1 MKSFPSSACA
11 LCLAVPCLA
20 SSSAFAVDIS
30 RINSHKRRV
39 NKIHLFATSTFG
51 SEPNNIDAAAIL
63 AKYGLQSAQESAPKA
78 TLTGSIRDRR
88 AQFYKSLF
96 SKTLQVAF
104 IIFASKV
111 SNNRIR
117 FGANIIR
124 WVVLTALLM
133 FMRWYGRLVASSPS
147 ELFRR
152 IGCDLLDER
161 GFVRFRYP
169 IVDTTNGEMCALVRQ
184 MPGDGSCLFYAVAA
198 GLLQSETGSQ
208 STVVL
213 NSPATWP
220 DIRKRAD
227 ELRQI
232 AVDTLEN
239 GYDGNFLTISEGDK
253 VSSSDLVQAAA
264 SSFGMTTKEY
274 CQSMRR
280 STCWGGGVELV
291 ALSNALGRNIC
302 MYEPYGLESGRVG
315 LSKMFCFG
323 SSSCSGE
330 TLNVLITCDRFP
342 SHQEGRRVRGVRNHF
357 LSVFL
362 L

>member
-1 MKSFPSSACA
+1 MKSFPSACA
-11 LCLAVPCLA
+11 LCLAVP
-20 SSSAFAVDIS
+20 SSAFARHSHPVDIS
-30 RINSHKRRV
+30 RINSQKRRV
-39 NKIHLFATSTFG
+39 NKIHLFG
-51 SEPNNIDAAAIL
+51 SKPNNIDAAAIL
-63 AKYGLQSAQESAPKA
+63 AKHGLQSAQESAPTA
-78 TLTGSIRDRR
+78 TLPGSIRDRR
-88 AQFYKSLF
+88 AQFYKSLL
-96 SKTLQVAF
+96 SKTLQVAL
-104 IIFASKV
+104 IIFASKA

-117 FGANIIR
+117 FGANITR
-124 WVVLTALLM
+124 WAVLTAFLM
-133 FMRWYGRLVASSPS
+133 FMRWYGQLVASSPS

-152 IGCDLLDER
+152 IGHDLVDER

-169 IVDTTNGEMCALVRQ
+169 IVDGTNGEMFALVRQ

-198 GLLQSETGSQ
+198 GLLQSEAGSQ

-239 GYDGNFLTISEGDK
+239 GCDGNFLTISEGDK
-253 VSSSDLVQAAA
+253 VLSSDLVQTAA
-264 SSFGMTTKEY
+264 SSFGMTAKEY

-302 MYEPYGLESGRVG
+302 MYEPCGLESGKIG

-323 SSSCSGE
+323 PSSCSGE
-330 TLNVLITCDRFP
+330 TLNVLITGDRFP
-342 SHQEGRRVRGVRNHF
+342 SHQEGRRVRGARNHF
-357 LSVFL
+357 LSVVL

>member
-20 SSSAFAVDIS
+20 SSSALAVDIP
-30 RINSHKRRV
+30 RINSQKRRV
-39 NKIHLFATSTFG
+39 
-51 SEPNNIDAAAIL
+51 EPNNIDAAAIL

-78 TLTGSIRDRR
+78 TLHGSIRDRR

-124 WVVLTALLM
+124 WAALTALLM

-152 IGCDLLDER
+152 IGYDLLDER

-198 GLLQSETGSQ
+198 GLLQSEAGSQ

-239 GYDGNFLTISEGDK
+239 GCDGNFLTISKGDK
-253 VSSSDLVQAAA
+253 VSSSDLVQTAA

-323 SSSCSGE
+323 SSSCSGDIE
-330 TLNVLITCDRFP
+330 CADYMRSLSLAP
-342 SHQEGRRVRGVRNHF
+342 GRTKGSRGAQP
-357 LSVFL
+357 LSICISVVNYTNL
-362 L
+362 WLGTT